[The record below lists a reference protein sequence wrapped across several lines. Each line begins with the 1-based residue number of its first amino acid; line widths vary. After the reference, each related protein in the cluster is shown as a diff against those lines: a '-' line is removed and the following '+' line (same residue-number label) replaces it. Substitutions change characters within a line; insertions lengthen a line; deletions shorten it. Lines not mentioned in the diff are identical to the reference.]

1 MKLKQIVVVT
11 LIVLVCSTLSALV
24 AYRRALRQLPQK
36 FTRVAGPAAAQPS
49 LQTSLTSGCVDIKD
63 AGSHTGEAGCVTGRL
78 LRVFTSRGGNSFM
91 DFCADYRSCPFTSVI
106 FASDKAKFGDLG
118 TLAGRQVEIQ
128 GTITTYQGHAE
139 IIIHDPQQ
147 IRALQ

>member
-1 MKLKQIVVVT
+1 MKLKQIAVVT

-24 AYRRALRQLPQK
+24 AHRRALRQLPQRL
-36 FTRVAGPAAAQPS
+36 TAVAVPAGSQPGA
-49 LQTSLTSGCVDIKD
+49 TPGCVDIKD
-63 AGSHTGEAGCVTGRL
+63 AGAHTGEAGCVTGRL

-91 DFCADYRSCPFTSVI
+91 DFCADYRNCPFTSVI
-106 FASDKAKFGDLG
+106 FASDKTKFGDLG

-128 GTITTYQGHAE
+128 GTITAYQGHAE

>member
-1 MKLKQIVVVT
+1 MKLKQIVVIT
-11 LIVLVCSTLSALV
+11 LIVLVCSMLSALV
-24 AYRRALRQLPQK
+24 AYRRALRQIPQK
-36 FTRVAGPAAAQPS
+36 FTQVAGSAAAQPS
-49 LQTSLTSGCVDIKD
+49 SQASPTSGCVDIKD

-91 DFCADYRSCPFTSVI
+91 DFCADYRNCPFTSVI
-106 FASDKAKFGDLG
+106 FASDKAKFGDLA
-118 TLAGRQVEIQ
+118 TLAGQQVEIQ

-147 IRALQ
+147 IRAVQ